1 METGLFC
8 ALDTSHPAP
17 TVRLSSLMKTRL
29 LVAFALAV
37 AARAADEPE
46 APRPSARELLRA
58 RIAEDAK
65 KKSPAS
71 KSTSAQAPAKAA
83 AAPTP
88 PVAAAPAKEE
98 PPAPPVPVPANKSA
112 AGTQPATVLPKVEV
126 KKERI
131 TVLDVEIA
139 KQEEAI
145 ARERKNVKTT
155 EADLALN
162 DSKLAKP
169 LAIFGGESAQFRK
182 RVAAERVELMEA
194 EKDILEAMKR
204 ARTREEKAELQKQ
217 LDELRTAR
225 RELDKTLR

>member
-1 METGLFC
+1 
-8 ALDTSHPAP
+8 
-17 TVRLSSLMKTRL
+17 MKTRL
-29 LVAFALAV
+29 LLAFVLAV

-46 APRPSARELLRA
+46 APRPSAREILRA
-58 RIAEDAK
+58 RVAEDAK
-65 KKSPAS
+65 KKGPAV
-71 KSTSAQAPAKAA
+71 KSAPIQPAAKAAPAQAPATPAA
-83 AAPTP
+83 STKEE
-88 PVAAAPAKEE
+88 APAQ
-98 PPAPPVPVPANKSA
+98 PIPAPANKSTT
-112 AGTQPATVLPKVEV
+112 GKEPATVLPKVEV
-126 KKERI
+126 KKERL

-162 DSKLAKP
+162 DSKIAKP

>member
-1 METGLFC
+1 MKLRLFI
-8 ALDTSHPAP
+8 AL
-17 TVRLSSLMKTRL
+17 V
-29 LVAFALAV
+29 LAV

-46 APRPSARELLRA
+46 APRPSAREILRA
-58 RIAEDAK
+58 RVAEDAK
-65 KKSPAS
+65 KKGPAV
-71 KSTSAQAPAKAA
+71 KSAPVQPAAKAAPAQAPAP
-83 AAPTP
+83 APTSTKEE
-88 PVAAAPAKEE
+88 APAQ
-98 PPAPPVPVPANKSA
+98 PIPAPANKSTT
-112 AGTQPATVLPKVEV
+112 GKEPATLLPKVEV
-126 KKERI
+126 KKERL

-145 ARERKNVKTT
+145 ARERKNLKTT
-155 EADLALN
+155 ETDFALN
-162 DSKLAKP
+162 DLKVAKP
-169 LAIFGGESAQFRK
+169 LAIFGGESAQFRQ

>member
-1 METGLFC
+1 
-8 ALDTSHPAP
+8 
-17 TVRLSSLMKTRL
+17 MKTRL
-29 LVAFALAV
+29 LLAFVLAV

-46 APRPSARELLRA
+46 APRPSAREILRA
-58 RIAEDAK
+58 RVAEDAK
-65 KKSPAS
+65 KKGSAVKSAPVQPAS
-71 KSTSAQAPAKAA
+71 KAAPAQAPA
-83 AAPTP
+83 TP
-88 PVAAAPAKEE
+88 ATATKEEAPAQ
-98 PPAPPVPVPANKSA
+98 PIPAPANKTA
-112 AGTQPATVLPKVEV
+112 TGKDPATVLPKVEV
-126 KKERI
+126 KKERL

-162 DSKLAKP
+162 DMKVAKP

>member
-1 METGLFC
+1 
-8 ALDTSHPAP
+8 
-17 TVRLSSLMKTRL
+17 MKTRL
-29 LVAFALAV
+29 FLALMLVV

-65 KKSPAS
+65 KKGPAL
-71 KSTSAQAPAKAA
+71 KSAPAQAPAKAA
-83 AAPTP
+83 PTQTP
-88 PVAAAPAKEE
+88 PGAAAPAKEE
-98 PPAPPVPVPANKSA
+98 APAQPIPAPANNTATGK
-112 AGTQPATVLPKVEV
+112 GPATVLPKVEV
-126 KKERI
+126 KKERL

-162 DSKLAKP
+162 DSKIAKP

-217 LDELRTAR
+217 LDELRIAR
-225 RELDKTLR
+225 RELDKALR